1 MRDESRRDLLQ
12 DLFSDNDGEDREGDL
27 PEEVLRDLSAA
38 ALFSSHEQDKR
49 QKDGRAGEWVEPP
62 RPGPDARVVPVTARQ
77 AQAHAGARESVLT
90 PEPSPVMTDT
100 DARTASNPATAAEQ
114 MSVSQVA
121 GEDVIEPLFIPR
133 VEARDVYLEIEE
145 APIGSELAREQERIL
160 NVLLGGATLASA
172 VSFAAILLG
181 RDLGP
186 GKWLGLAFS
195 GLGCLVALPAF
206 ALRRIPRQWLMIAL
220 VGASYALAL
229 SSIAVQGVRETG
241 TWSLLAIPVF
251 LFALAGERWA
261 VISGLANVLVYAV
274 SASMQRLGW
283 LPGGA
288 LVTGWNVS
296 QLAISTVSLAF
307 PLAGIALLHSLS
319 VHTSRRL
326 RRSLGQQTSALRAA
340 QAASAERQQALE
352 RTSSTLDRQARHV
365 GLGAEMGRLATT
377 GLDPNEMMAR
387 AVALIRQRV
396 GADYVG
402 LFLLDE
408 DRIYA
413 ELCAQSGT
421 DSAPT
426 AGPHEITRI
435 TDDVLLRQCV
445 SSGRPRIMLG
455 VDQVRGLTGG
465 GAPSFLLNGTRSALA
480 LPLIARGIVFGVI
493 SVQSQSPAAFDG
505 DDLAA
510 LRNAADQVAI
520 GISNAQLAGEVSACY
535 DQMEALQQHYAREAW
550 DPFLTESTSS
560 VYEYRRPEIG
570 SWWQGGSL
578 PDGEEMPAPL
588 DASEASD
595 TPAVLVPI
603 SLRERV
609 LGVLGLHLQG
619 SDAPWTDEQMEL
631 LKAVSEQMGLM
642 IENSRLFAEAR
653 SRAARERQVREIVA
667 RLRQSLDTEEI
678 LSTAVREMGEALGL
692 KDVTIRLTGTGERIG
707 E

>member
-1 MRDESRRDLLQ
+1 
-12 DLFSDNDGEDREGDL
+12 
-27 PEEVLRDLSAA
+27 
-38 ALFSSHEQDKR
+38 
-49 QKDGRAGEWVEPP
+49 
-62 RPGPDARVVPVTARQ
+62 
-77 AQAHAGARESVLT
+77 
-90 PEPSPVMTDT
+90 
-100 DARTASNPATAAEQ
+100 

-206 ALRRIPRQWLMIAL
+206 ALRRIPRQWLMISL

-274 SASMQRLGW
+274 FASMQRLGW
-283 LPGGA
+283 LLEGA

-455 VDQVRGLTGG
+455 VDQVRGL
-465 GAPSFLLNGTRSALA
+465 
-480 LPLIARGIVFGVI
+480 
-493 SVQSQSPAAFDG
+493 
-505 DDLAA
+505 
-510 LRNAADQVAI
+510 
-520 GISNAQLAGEVSACY
+520 
-535 DQMEALQQHYAREAW
+535 
-550 DPFLTESTSS
+550 
-560 VYEYRRPEIG
+560 
-570 SWWQGGSL
+570 
-578 PDGEEMPAPL
+578 
-588 DASEASD
+588 
-595 TPAVLVPI
+595 
-603 SLRERV
+603 
-609 LGVLGLHLQG
+609 
-619 SDAPWTDEQMEL
+619 
-631 LKAVSEQMGLM
+631 
-642 IENSRLFAEAR
+642 
-653 SRAARERQVREIVA
+653 
-667 RLRQSLDTEEI
+667 
-678 LSTAVREMGEALGL
+678 
-692 KDVTIRLTGTGERIG
+692 
-707 E
+707 